1 MVVRKRFRF
10 ARKRSPFSAN
20 FVAVGKK
27 KPTGITSVLGIAVY
41 RLSVYDEVASSDF
54 KKGVYMSGLV
64 LLKGIESRHL
74 QAASPVS
81 SSFDGDG
88 GSRSKG
94 SPKVSPNTTSDNS
107 NLGVL

>member
-1 MVVRKRFRF
+1 MARTAPQVAWDYNQSHALPLFSIPE
-10 ARKRSPFSAN
+10 RKRSTYSNSIPGMPI
-20 FVAVGKK
+20 VE
-27 KPTGITSVLGIAVY
+27 L
-41 RLSVYDEVASSDF
+41 
-54 KKGVYMSGLV
+54 VYMSGLV

-94 SPKVSPNTTSDNS
+94 SPKVSPNTTSDKS